1 MSSSRHFRL
10 SSAWRRLARFDAV
23 AVVVLLVYGV
33 VSLARM
39 LGVPIPRY
47 GFLGF
52 LALVAGFYL
61 LVRLIAWFRR
71 HGLWSLRNRLL
82 VAYLFIAVVPVMLLV
97 GMAWLSAYIIYAQL
111 GAHLLQT
118 DLQQRV
124 DKVAA
129 IADAVASGLVADAGR
144 VPPVVSR
151 AEPRGQTSGAAAVPG
166 LRTLL
171 ESARQELPGLEIE
184 IGSGE
189 EVLERQAGA
198 ARDRFAGLTQ
208 LDDHIWVQ
216 AVVPVPSAA
225 EGARRPGAG
234 RLLVSAAVPV
244 SEEFLGGLA
253 PELGA
258 VQMTVWRPATGGPGA
273 AGQGLVFE
281 SGDQR
286 FVPIRQ
292 IVARNRWLPPRS
304 GWLDFEV
311 TGTCKLEAVSLR
323 VGQSEPA
330 LRPVFAPFSA
340 RASQLN
346 RRLFSSLGELGGR
359 PIQLL
364 FLVGIVF
371 LFLEMAAL
379 RTGIQLTRS
388 ITRAVD
394 DLSSATQQV
403 QAGDLSHTVRV
414 HQRDQLGALGES
426 FNEMIAS
433 IASLIEEQRQR
444 QKLENELTIAR
455 EVQAQLF
462 PQSVPALPG
471 IELAAVCHAARVVS
485 GDYYD
490 FIKLGPNQLGIAIA
504 DISGKGISAALLM
517 ASLQAALRSQV
528 LLGEEA
534 WRNTAQLVSRLNL
547 HLFLNTSPDRY
558 ATLFYAVYDGTTRTL
573 TYTNAGHLPPYYV
586 VGDRVMKLEEGG
598 MVVGL
603 FKDVPYDQGTVQVQP
618 GSVLV
623 AYSDGLIES
632 ENVYGEQFGQSG
644 LLEEVLRQ
652 RSKSAKDLADAL
664 VQAAEVWAGSP
675 EQADDMTVIVAQMD

>member
-1 MSSSRHFRL
+1 MSILSRTRWRSLSRL
-10 SSAWRRLARFDAV
+10 DAV
-23 AVVVLLVYGV
+23 ALVVLLVYMV
-33 VSLARM
+33 VFLAR
-39 LGVPIPRY
+39 LVGVFIPRT

-52 LALVAGFYL
+52 LALVAGVYL
-61 LVRLIAWFRR
+61 LVRLLAWFRR

-118 DLQQRV
+118 DLQERV

-129 IADAVASGLVADAGR
+129 IADAAASGLVADVARVPRGR
-144 VPPVVSR
+144 V
-151 AEPRGQTSGAAAVPG
+151 SGTTAVPG
-166 LRTLL
+166 LRALL
-171 ESARQELPGLEIE
+171 ESARQELPGLEID
-184 IGSGE
+184 IGGGE
-189 EVLERQAGA
+189 EILERQTGTAK
-198 ARDRFAGLTQ
+198 DRFAGLTQ
-208 LDDHIWVQ
+208 LDDQIWVQ
-216 AVVPVPSAA
+216 AVVPVPTARSRD

-234 RLLVSAAVPV
+234 RVLVSAAVPV
-244 SEEFLGGLA
+244 SEGFLSSLA

-258 VQMTVWRPATGGPGA
+258 VQMTVWRPAGDEPNA

-292 IVARNRWLPPRS
+292 IVARNRSLPPRIN
-304 GWLDFEV
+304 WLDFEV

-323 VGQSEPA
+323 VGQAASA

-371 LFLEMAAL
+371 LFLEIAAL
-379 RTGIQLTRS
+379 RTGIRLTRS

-403 QAGDLSHTVRV
+403 QAGDLTHTVHV
-414 HQRDQLGALGES
+414 HERDQLGALGES

-462 PQSVPALPG
+462 PQVVPALPG

-490 FIKLGPNQLGIAIA
+490 FIKLGPNHLAIAIA

-534 WRNTAQLVSRLNL
+534 WRNTAELVSRLNL
-547 HLFLNTSPDRY
+547 HLYLNTSPDRY
-558 ATLFYAVYDGTTRTL
+558 ATFFYAVYDATTRTL
-573 TYTNAGHLPPYYV
+573 TYTNAGHLPPYYL
-586 VGDRVMKLEEGG
+586 VGDKVAKLEEGG

-603 FKDVPYDQGTVQVQP
+603 FKDVPYDQGTVQIEP

-632 ENVYGEQFGQSG
+632 ENVYGEQFSQTG
-644 LLEEVLRQ
+644 LLEEVLR
-652 RSKSAKDLADAL
+652 RRNRPARELADAL

-675 EQADDMTVIVAQMD
+675 EQGDDMTVIVARMD